1 MNVESVGTVRVV
13 LADDEELM
21 RNGIRMLI
29 EADPGIDV
37 VGEASNGKEAL
48 AVVEE
53 LRPDVVL
60 MDIRMPVLGGIDAT
74 RRLCAK
80 EDGPAVVMLTAFDT
94 DEFIVDALEAGAAGF
109 LLKNSSLEELVETI
123 KGAATGRPL
132 VSFAVLQ
139 RLTTI
144 AKRGQHAAGTAAQEL
159 LSVREREVA
168 ELIARGMTNVEIAE
182 HLLISLPTV
191 KSHVARIMTKLEATN
206 RVQIALRFVED

>member
-1 MNVESVGTVRVV
+1 MNVESVRTVRVV

-80 EDGPAVVMLTAFDT
+80 EDGPVVVMLTAFDT